1 MVPAAI
7 CSSCRACLRVA
18 YRRRMLVAEVAC
30 RQQGI
35 AFVPLAFESFGGM
48 HEVALAEAR
57 KLAAAL
63 ARHTG
68 QEEAEA
74 CRHLFSRLSILLQ
87 RGNTAILANRIP
99 NYPDAQIDGVRD

>member
-1 MVPAAI
+1 MPGHA
-7 CSSCRACLRVA
+7 LTVA
-18 YRRRMLVAEVAC
+18 YKRKMGGAAAAC

-35 AFVPLAFESFGGM
+35 AFMPLAFESFGGM

-63 ARHTG
+63 SRHTG

-87 RGNTAILANRIP
+87 RGNAVILANRIP
-99 NYPDAQIDGVRD
+99 SFPGAETDGDSDLP

>member
-1 MVPAAI
+1 MSGAA
-7 CSSCRACLRVA
+7 
-18 YRRRMLVAEVAC
+18 EAC

-35 AFVPLAFESFGGM
+35 TFVPLAFESLGGV
-48 HEVALAEAR
+48 HVVAVAEVR

-74 CRHLFSRLSILLQ
+74 CRHLFSRLSIVLQ
-87 RGNTAILANRIP
+87 RGNAAILANRIP
-99 NYPDAQIDGVRD
+99 SFPDPQTDGDH